1 MNPLS
6 LHLGP
11 CTQACRLRARPTR
24 SRPTAAA
31 TNLRER
37 VATTARTKAS
47 RRGVRRIGPQT
58 PRGGPRGTASTE
70 AVAEAGAE
78 AAAGSGVGSTTAT
91 MGPTEAVAE
100 AGAGAAAESGVRGT
114 EAIGEAGAGARV
126 ESGEASTS
134 ASAA

>member
-1 MNPLS
+1 MSPLS
-6 LHLGP
+6 LRLGP
-11 CTQACRLRARPTR
+11 CPRACRLRARPTR

-31 TNLRER
+31 NLRER
-37 VATTARTKAS
+37 VVTIARTKTS
-47 RRGVRRIGPQT
+47 RRGVRRIGTQT

-78 AAAGSGVGSTTAT
+78 AAAGSGVGSIIAT
-91 MGPTEAVAE
+91 MGPIEAVAE

-114 EAIGEAGAGARV
+114 KAVGEAGAGVRV
-126 ESGEASTS
+126 EGEASTS